1 MQAIFLLLVIY
12 KCFSRCRH
20 TPDVDNFERKQ
31 PRQATSLSDSLLISS
46 SESYTLYHFIRPRY
60 AQNSNQTTQNDKI
73 VHVFYETFVNV
84 RHSSKPE
91 FFLNLRCLNPKFLKS
106 SFFFLRSFP
115 LIFFSFSNILTFRV
129 SRL

>member
-73 VHVFYETFVNV
+73 VHVFY
-84 RHSSKPE
+84 SKLDTRRNLNFFRFAMPE
-91 FFLNLRCLNPKFLKS
+91 FKISKVS
-106 SFFFLRSFP
+106 IFFPRSFP
-115 LIFFSFSNILTFRV
+115 LIFFFLFFKYFDLSNV
-129 SRL
+129 